1 MEGSYMRKWITKAEI
16 TKILNIYGIRQNEFE
31 PIEKLDY
38 CYKNRYTK
46 GYIITI
52 LEEENYG
59 EKTGRI
65 LVSHSRG
72 DGKRTYNDIWER
84 GKNGNLQFCF
94 RNLWN
99 QPFSDSEYIK
109 DLEEQIQ
116 QLKAAGQK
124 LQEQLNSQKQIVSKK
139 INLEYQKLKDENKTL
154 HTLLKNTNQEK
165 TELLEQ
171 ITTLK
176 KSQKLNNDTIIH
188 NARGAGRKRLG
199 ESPKTIEKLEQVKIL
214 LEKGCGE
221 QEIIKELGISRATFY
236 RYKKILF

>member
-1 MEGSYMRKWITKAEI
+1 MRKWITKAEI
-16 TKILNIYGIRQNEFE
+16 TKILNTYGMRQNEFE

-38 CYKNRYTK
+38 CYKNIYTK

-84 GKNGNLQFCF
+84 DKNGNLQFCF

-116 QLKAAGQK
+116 QLKSAGQK
-124 LQEQLNSQKQIVSKK
+124 LQEQLNSQKQIVSEK

-154 HTLLKNTNQEK
+154 HTLLENANQEK

-171 ITTLK
+171 ISTLK
-176 KSQKLNNDTIIH
+176 KSQKLNNDTTRNPRH
-188 NARGAGRKRLG
+188 AGRKKLG
-199 ESPKTIEKLEQVKIL
+199 ESPKTIEKLEQVKSL
-214 LEKGCGE
+214 LEKEWGE
-221 QEIIKELGISRATFY
+221 QEIIKKLEISRATFY
-236 RYKKILF
+236 RYKKSINN